1 METNTPE
8 NENDTAP
15 DKSLGGLS
23 RLEAVLAIVAVALLA
38 LGCLAVL
45 RPFVSAILWALV
57 LAYTTWPLLLRAER
71 RLKGRRTA
79 AALLMV
85 LLMSLIMVL
94 PFVAVGVTLAENV
107 SRIED
112 LFRFLQG
119 GLPLVAPEWLTGL
132 PWIGAAIESA
142 WPGFIQ
148 DTGWISNSLKS
159 IGLGAG
165 KWLLANSVDFGK
177 GIMQLVLSV
186 VIVFVLYRDGEQ
198 LTERLAAGAQ
208 RIIGDRSQHLLK
220 IAGNTVRSVVYGII
234 GTALAQ
240 AIVAAI
246 GFWMAGVPSPF
257 LLGLLTFLLALIPG
271 GPPFVWIPAAL
282 WLFHAGHMGW
292 GIFMSIWGLL
302 VISGID
308 NVIRPYLIS
317 RGSNLPFIVVL
328 LGAIGGILT
337 FGFIGLFL
345 GPVLLAVGYAL
356 VRDFTGKRNSQ
367 PSVELEEG

>member
-1 METNTPE
+1 
-8 NENDTAP
+8 
-15 DKSLGGLS
+15 
-23 RLEAVLAIVAVALLA
+23 
-38 LGCLAVL
+38 
-45 RPFVSAILWALV
+45 
-57 LAYTTWPLLLRAER
+57 
-71 RLKGRRTA
+71 
-79 AALLMV
+79 MV
-85 LLMSLIMVL
+85 LLITLIMVL
-94 PFVAVGVTLAENV
+94 PFVVVGVKLAENV

-112 LFRFLQG
+112 LFKFLQG

-132 PWIGAAIESA
+132 PWIGSAIGSA
-142 WPGFIQ
+142 WPGFVQ
-148 DTGWISNSLKS
+148 DTGWVSDTLKS

-208 RIIGDRSQHLLK
+208 RIMGDRSQHLLSV
-220 IAGNTVRSVVYGII
+220 AGNTVRSVVYGII

-246 GFWMAGVPSPF
+246 GFWVAGVPSPF
-257 LLGLLTFLLALIPG
+257 LLGLLTFLLALIPA
-271 GPPFVWIPAAL
+271 GPPFVWVPAAL
-282 WLFHAGHMGW
+282 WLFHEGQAGW
-292 GIFMSIWGLL
+292 GIFMAIWGVL

-308 NVIRPYLIS
+308 NFLRPYLIS
-317 RGSNLPFIVVL
+317 RGSDLPFIIVL
-328 LGAIGGILT
+328 LGAIGGMLT

-356 VRDFTGKRNSQ
+356 VREFTASRKATGQEPKSDC
-367 PSVELEEG
+367 SGLTS